1 MLSGDGDLREKYYHW
16 LYHIEGIGSTSL
28 KKIIKIADPKQI
40 FQEGTGCLKG
50 ILPEKKCEKIESKR
64 QKGLPEHLWEQLQ
77 KEKISLSYYGG
88 QTYPKKLLNI
98 PDPPLILYQKGRNN
112 LWKKPSVAV
121 VGARNCSL
129 YGKQMAQGLGK
140 ELAQNG
146 ITVISGMARGID
158 GISQWAALEEGGES
172 VAVLGSGVQICYPPE
187 NRGLYFRL
195 QEEGA
200 LLSESLPYTAPA
212 AGLFPR
218 RNRLIS
224 GLADIL
230 VVVEAREKSGTL
242 ITVDMA
248 LEQGKE
254 VYCIPGRVTDDLSK
268 GCNSLIKM
276 GAGMIFSIEQFVEEI
291 CPQLKVQY
299 QGEKERHKQ
308 GLSEQEQQVVSVME
322 TTPLFVEEIFHRIQ
336 EKTRGLSFREL
347 MEVLMDLQLRG
358 KVAQQGQSYYL
369 L

>member
-1 MLSGDGDLREKYYHW
+1 M
-16 LYHIEGIGSTSL
+16 
-28 KKIIKIADPKQI
+28 
-40 FQEGTGCLKG
+40 
-50 ILPEKKCEKIESKR
+50 
-64 QKGLPEHLWEQLQ
+64 
-77 KEKISLSYYGG
+77 
-88 QTYPKKLLNI
+88 
-98 PDPPLILYQKGRNN
+98 
-112 LWKKPSVAV
+112 
-121 VGARNCSL
+121 
-129 YGKQMAQGLGK
+129 
-140 ELAQNG
+140 
-146 ITVISGMARGID
+146 
-158 GISQWAALEEGGES
+158 
-172 VAVLGSGVQICYPPE
+172 
-187 NRGLYFRL
+187 
-195 QEEGA
+195 
-200 LLSESLPYTAPA
+200 
-212 AGLFPR
+212 
-218 RNRLIS
+218 IS

-308 GLSEQEQQVVSVME
+308 GLSEQEQRVVSVMD

-336 EKTRGLSFREL
+336 EKTSGLSFRGL